1 MKLIDTH
8 CHLADRKLM
17 QDAAAV
23 LNRAGDAGV
32 AGVICAAGDL
42 REAEKAVQLARRF
55 ENVFCMAGVHP
66 HEAKSA
72 PPTYIQ
78 QIEQLLA
85 ETKCVALGEIGLDYH
100 YDFSPRDV
108 QRRVFAEQLAL
119 TGRVAVPVVIHT
131 REAFKDTMSI
141 LSESG
146 VEGSRVIFHS
156 FTGGPIEAREVLDFG
171 ATLSFSGIA
180 TFKRTDDI
188 RGAAVL
194 APDDRIRAAAV
205 LAPDDRILIE
215 TDSPYLSPE
224 PVRKMKINEP
234 ANVAHVAR
242 SLAELRR
249 VDPETFAA
257 QTTANAIRVFHLD
270 IG

>member
-1 MKLIDTH
+1 MRQQIPDVL
-8 CHLADRKLM
+8 DRARESGV
-17 QDAAAV
+17 DA
-23 LNRAGDAGV
+23 
-32 AGVICAAGDL
+32 VICAASDMHESKAALDL
-42 REAEKAVQLARRF
+42 AQRF
-55 ENVFCMAGVHP
+55 EIGFCMAGVHP
-66 HEAKSA
+66 HEAKST
-72 PPTYIQ
+72 PSSYIQ

-85 ETKCVALGEIGLDYH
+85 EKKCVALGEIGLDYH

-108 QRRVFAEQLAL
+108 QRRVFTEQLELA
-119 TGRVAVPVVIHT
+119 GRVEVPVVVHT

-141 LSESG
+141 LIDNG

-156 FTGGPIEAREVLDFG
+156 FTGGPAEAREVLDFG

-180 TFKRTDDI
+180 TFKRTDD
-188 RGAAVL
+188 
-194 APDDRIRAAAV
+194 IRAAAV

-224 PVRKMKINEP
+224 PVRNMRTNEP

-242 SLAELRR
+242 SLAESRR
-249 VDPETFAA
+249 VDLGTFAA
-257 QTTANAIRVFHLD
+257 QTTANAGRVFHLD

>member
-8 CHLADRKLM
+8 CHLADGKLM

-23 LNRAGDAGV
+23 LQRAGDSGV

-72 PPTYIQ
+72 PPTYIE

-85 ETKCVALGEIGLDYH
+85 EKKCVALGEIGLDYH

-119 TGRVAVPVVIHT
+119 TGRVAGPVVIHT

-156 FTGGPIEAREVLDFG
+156 FTGGPAEAREVLDFG

-180 TFKRTDDI
+180 TFSKSD
-188 RGAAVL
+188 
-194 APDDRIRAAAV
+194 PIRAAAV

-234 ANVAHVAR
+234 ANVVHVAR

-257 QTTANAIRVFHLD
+257 QTTANAVRIFQLD

>member
-8 CHLADRKLM
+8 CHLADGKLM

-23 LNRAGDAGV
+23 LQRAGDSGV

-72 PPTYIQ
+72 PPTYIE

-85 ETKCVALGEIGLDYH
+85 EKKCVALGEIGLDYH

-156 FTGGPIEAREVLDFG
+156 FTGGPAEAREVLDFG

-180 TFKRTDDI
+180 TFSKSD
-188 RGAAVL
+188 
-194 APDDRIRAAAV
+194 PIRAAAV

-234 ANVAHVAR
+234 ANVVHVAR